1 LQDQRIKQPTNIN
14 EPFFGKAHFLGYI
27 MTLFDGSAGETY
39 KILSI
44 CGTVRLRLSELGFNP
59 GCKIKILNK
68 QHTDMMVVNCRESQI
83 ALRKEEAQCI
93 HICPVKD

>member
-1 LQDQRIKQPTNIN
+1 MFVQRQTIFLN
-14 EPFFGKAHFLGYI
+14 FGLNYGGE

-39 KILSI
+39 RIESI

-59 GCKIKILNK
+59 GCEIKILNK
-68 QHTDMMVVNCRESQI
+68 QHTNMMVVNCRESHI

-93 HICPVKD
+93 HIEPVKD

>member
-1 LQDQRIKQPTNIN
+1 MTLEKQQIIFLNYGLN
-14 EPFFGKAHFLGYI
+14 CGGK

-39 KILSI
+39 KIESI

-59 GCKIKILNK
+59 GCEIKILNK
-68 QHTDMMVVNCRESQI
+68 QHTDMMVVNCRESHI

-93 HICPVKD
+93 HIASVKE

>member
-1 LQDQRIKQPTNIN
+1 
-14 EPFFGKAHFLGYI
+14 

-59 GCKIKILNK
+59 GCCIKILNK
-68 QHTDMMVVNCRESQI
+68 QHTDMMVVNCRESHI
-83 ALRKEEAQCI
+83 ALRKEEAQSVYI
-93 HICPVKD
+93 SPVK

>member
-1 LQDQRIKQPTNIN
+1 
-14 EPFFGKAHFLGYI
+14 

-39 KILSI
+39 KIESI
-44 CGTVRLRLSELGFNP
+44 CGTVRTRLSELGFNP

-83 ALRKEEAQCI
+83 ALRKEEAQSVYVS
-93 HICPVKD
+93 PVKE

>member
-1 LQDQRIKQPTNIN
+1 MSDKQWKIFLN
-14 EPFFGKAHFLGYI
+14 FGLICGGD

-39 KILSI
+39 RIESI
-44 CGTVRLRLSELGFNP
+44 CGTVRTRLSELGFNP

-68 QHTDMMVVNCRESQI
+68 QHTDMMVVNCRESSI

-93 HICPVKD
+93 HIVSVKE

>member
-1 LQDQRIKQPTNIN
+1 
-14 EPFFGKAHFLGYI
+14 

-39 KILSI
+39 KIESI

-59 GCKIKILNK
+59 GCEIKILNK
-68 QHTDMMVVNCRESQI
+68 QHTDMMVVNCRESHI

-93 HICPVKD
+93 HIASVKEWYDLGRN